1 MLDYQLFMINN
12 ISFLEQGS
20 QQHPLSI
27 LTIFSK
33 RVAKVSVLGKEL
45 I

>member
-1 MLDYQLFMINN
+1 MMLFFLQKA
-12 ISFLEQGS
+12 SFNA
-20 QQHPLSI
+20 LSRAFADFQSAI